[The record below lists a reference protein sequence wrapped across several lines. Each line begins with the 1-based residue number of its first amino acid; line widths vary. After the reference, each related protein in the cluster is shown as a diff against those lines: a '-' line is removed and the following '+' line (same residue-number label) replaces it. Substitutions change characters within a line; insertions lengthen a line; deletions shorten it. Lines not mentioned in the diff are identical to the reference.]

1 MTDIKNK
8 LEMLKKEREARARSQ
23 RLRDERGKN
32 ASQSTASSEDK
43 NEASGNGQKE
53 LPKTQRIRDTWEEME
68 REGNLTTKEK
78 LEQLIH
84 LTRREKHEK
93 SKLRVPSFEPLVRD
107 PVQLIENPFPLNIRY
122 GKVSIS
128 AGLQISSET
137 LTCLSRDAAFRDLDL
152 STALFIDLE
161 TTGLSGGTGVVPFL
175 VGMGF
180 YRDEK
185 FWVTQ
190 YFLGD
195 LAEEERLIKELGTF
209 FSQMNFQSIVSF
221 NGKNFDM
228 PLLETRFILHRQ
240 PCSLSGLPHLDF
252 LYSARSLWK
261 HKHES
266 CRLYHLAREVVEA
279 DRSEDIPSAE
289 IPWRYFQYLHTGNFD
304 LIEPI
309 LYHNQEDILSLL
321 GAVVSGALIFSEE
334 TDSCLADGM
343 DFYGAGKVLER
354 AGEIEKSV
362 RFYRRAL
369 ESPLSEEVFLSAK
382 KKLSLYLKRNE
393 EWDKALSLW
402 KEMAASRAVSMD
414 QLYALRELAMDFE
427 HRVKDCE
434 EARKAAEEGFVLS
447 RGFSSYY
454 EKDFSY
460 RMERLKRKLKEKT
473 KPGSG

>member
-8 LEMLKKEREARARSQ
+8 LEQLKREREARNRSQ
-23 RLRDERGKN
+23 RLRDERKKSDNQG
-32 ASQSTASSEDK
+32 STSGEEK
-43 NEASGNGQKE
+43 HERFGNGQQA
-53 LPKTQRIRDTWEEME
+53 LSKTQHIRDTWEKIEK
-68 REGNLTTKEK
+68 EGNLTTKEK
-78 LEQLIH
+78 LENLIH
-84 LTRREKHEK
+84 LTRREKDERPK
-93 SKLRVPSFEPLVRD
+93 PQVPPFEPAARD
-107 PVQLIENPFPLNIRY
+107 PIQLIENPFALNVRY
-122 GKVSIS
+122 GKISIS
-128 AGLQISSET
+128 SGLDISSEI
-137 LTCLSRDAAFRDLDL
+137 LTCLSRDAAFQALDL

-161 TTGLSGGTGVVPFL
+161 TTGLSGGTGVIPFL

-180 YRDEK
+180 YKDEK

-195 LAEEERLIKELGTF
+195 PAEEDRMIQKLGTF
-209 FSQMNFQSIVSF
+209 FSQMNFQSVVSF

-240 PCSLSGLPHLDF
+240 PCPLSGLPHLDF